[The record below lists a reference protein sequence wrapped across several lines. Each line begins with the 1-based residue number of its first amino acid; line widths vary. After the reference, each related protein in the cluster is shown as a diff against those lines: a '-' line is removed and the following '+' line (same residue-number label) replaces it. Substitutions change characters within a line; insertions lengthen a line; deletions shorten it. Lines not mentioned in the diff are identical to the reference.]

1 MRKRIAAA
9 MLALCLLCTGAF
21 ADFADV
27 PNDAWYA
34 EAVSWA
40 QANGIM
46 DGVSEGS
53 FAPDGAVTRAMLV
66 TILYRLSGSPD
77 MPESDWGYAYED
89 VDASAWYAAAVYWAR
104 MNGVA
109 DGVSDTQFDPDGN
122 ITREQLVTM
131 LYRYAGASAIGGA
144 LSFYDAASVSS
155 WAVEAV
161 SWASAEG
168 IVSGREGNLFDP
180 QGGATRAE
188 CAAILM
194 RYDAIQP
201 EETPE
206 TPEVPEYTPDLES
219 IPTNSYDEDEFYIDD
234 EGYLRYGSDSLAGID
249 VSYHQGEIDWEAVA
263 DSGVDFAIIRIGYRG
278 YSEGVI
284 YQDPYFLD
292 NIEGALDNGIEVGIY
307 FFSQAVT
314 VEEAVEE
321 AEQTVEWLR
330 GYSGDITFPVVFD
343 WERISYSGSR
353 TAELS
358 AVTVT
363 DCAIA
368 FFDVIES
375 AGYQPMAYVSPST
388 ANEEISNDRQT
399 DVAGALHLRLGDV
412 VLPLLLRHVAVH
424 VQRVRAGHRGQRG
437 PERPDVNQ
445 TEVRAMKRLLPL
457 ILALACVLSLSACGG
472 QPGGQAYFNATV
484 LAVNEGSAE
493 LEYTDKLTS
502 GISVGERFTISTDTA
517 SSDGAPELAV
527 GDAVR
532 VVFDGRIMES
542 YPIQLGTIFA
552 IYLLDE
558 NGGVMANE

>member
-21 ADFADV
+21 ADFTDV

-40 QANGIM
+40 QANRIM

-109 DGVSDTQFDPDGN
+109 DGVSDTQFDPDGD

-234 EGYLRYGSDSLAGID
+234 EGYLRYGSDSLVGID

-284 YQDPYFLD
+284 YQDPYFPD

-368 FFDVIES
+368 FFDVIEG

-388 ANEEISNDRQT
+388 ANEDIYVDRLT
-399 DVAGALHLRLGDV
+399 DYPMWLAHYTSDWAMSYYPYYYDMWQYTSSGSVPGIEGNVDLN
-412 VLPLLLRHVAVH
+412 VL
-424 VQRVRAGHRGQRG
+424 
-437 PERPDVNQ
+437 
-445 TEVRAMKRLLPL
+445 M
-457 ILALACVLSLSACGG
+457 
-472 QPGGQAYFNATV
+472 
-484 LAVNEGSAE
+484 
-493 LEYTDKLTS
+493 
-502 GISVGERFTISTDTA
+502 
-517 SSDGAPELAV
+517 
-527 GDAVR
+527 
-532 VVFDGRIMES
+532 
-542 YPIQLGTIFA
+542 
-552 IYLLDE
+552 
-558 NGGVMANE
+558 

>member
-21 ADFADV
+21 ADFTDV

-89 VDASAWYAAAVYWAR
+89 VDASAWYATAVYWAR

-234 EGYLRYGSDSLAGID
+234 EGYLRYGSDSLVGID

-388 ANEEISNDRQT
+388 ANEDIYVDRLT
-399 DVAGALHLRLGDV
+399 DYPMWLAHYTSDW
-412 VLPLLLRHVAVH
+412 
-424 VQRVRAGHRGQRG
+424 
-437 PERPDVNQ
+437 
-445 TEVRAMKRLLPL
+445 AMSYYPYYYDMWQYTSSGS
-457 ILALACVLSLSACGG
+457 V
-472 QPGGQAYFNATV
+472 PGI
-484 LAVNEGSAE
+484 EGNVD
-493 LEYTDKLTS
+493 L
-502 GISVGERFTISTDTA
+502 
-517 SSDGAPELAV
+517 
-527 GDAVR
+527 
-532 VVFDGRIMES
+532 
-542 YPIQLGTIFA
+542 
-552 IYLLDE
+552 
-558 NGGVMANE
+558 NVMM

>member
-21 ADFADV
+21 ADFTDV

-89 VDASAWYAAAVYWAR
+89 VDASAWYATAVYWAR

-109 DGVSDTQFDPDGN
+109 DGVSDTQFDPDGD

-234 EGYLRYGSDSLAGID
+234 EGYLRYGSDSLVGID
-249 VSYHQGEIDWEAVA
+249 VSYHQGEIDWEAAAA
-263 DSGVDFAIIRIGYRG
+263 DGIEFAIIRVGYRG
-278 YSEGVI
+278 YSEGEI
-284 YQDPYFLD
+284 FQDPYFEA
-292 NIEGALDNGIEVGIY
+292 NIEGALANGLDVGIY
-307 FFSQAVT
+307 FFSQALT
-314 VEEAVEE
+314 VEEALEE
-321 AEQTVEWLR
+321 AEVTLDWIS
-330 GYSGDITFPVVFD
+330 GYDITGPVVFD
-343 WERISYSGSR
+343 WERIEYDSGR
-353 TAELS
+353 TANVS
-358 AVTVT
+358 GVTVT

-368 FFDVIES
+368 FCEAVEA
-375 AGYQPMAYVSPST
+375 AGYQPMCYGSPT
-388 ANEEISNDRQT
+388 TVNEDLYID
-399 DVAGALHLRLGDV
+399 
-412 VLPLLLRHVAVH
+412 
-424 VQRVRAGHRGQRG
+424 
-437 PERPDVNQ
+437 
-445 TEVRAMKRLLPL
+445 RLLDYPFW
-457 ILALACVLSLSACGG
+457 LAN
-472 QPGGQAYFNATV
+472 YTRDW
-484 LAVNEGSAE
+484 AVTTYPYHYDMWQYSSSGSVDGIEGNVDLNVA
-493 LEYTDKLTS
+493 
-502 GISVGERFTISTDTA
+502 I
-517 SSDGAPELAV
+517 
-527 GDAVR
+527 GDWW
-532 VVFDGRIMES
+532 
-542 YPIQLGTIFA
+542 
-552 IYLLDE
+552 
-558 NGGVMANE
+558 